1 MLRAEDPCDHLGPMS
16 RDVDAVFEAIDR
28 WERSGLVD
36 PALAG
41 ALRSD
46 TQTSAEVGTRRMVQ
60 YVLAATAA
68 TIALIAGGVFLEWSW
83 PLLGDG
89 ARAAVLAACGGGMIV
104 GGIVLERGR
113 RWLPVAY
120 LLQTAGLAILLGSF
134 VYSKRV
140 WGDMSIGGM
149 VAGALALAVPIVL
162 APRAIRT
169 GPIMPAIHL
178 AFSLAFLAVFLDRA
192 TPLSEDAIVW
202 VLDAALLG
210 ALLVLG
216 RMLRDDPDGT
226 EHPWLLNAFVTAISA
241 GFVLIG
247 LTAVGPFGLEDEAVL
262 PLDLWL
268 LMAVVLTARAIGSD
282 DYGDRRAWLAKL
294 LSYQVLIWIP
304 FGFYTA
310 LELLDGS
317 PELALLLVGG
327 GGVAAFAYGN
337 TRGLRPVIGAA
348 AVAFVAAV
356 WYWGVER
363 GGALG
368 AVFALAL
375 TAALLFWISGRSG
388 DPDA

>member
-1 MLRAEDPCDHLGPMS
+1 MS
-16 RDVDAVFEAIDR
+16 RDVDAVFEAIER

-36 PALAG
+36 TATAK
-41 ALRSD
+41 ALRAE

-68 TIALIAGGVFLEWSW
+68 TIALIAGGVFLSWSW
-83 PLLGDG
+83 PLLGDA
-89 ARAAVLAACGGGMIV
+89 ARVSVLAACGGGIIV
-104 GGIVLERGR
+104 GGLAMEGGR
-113 RWLPVAY
+113 RWLPVSY
-120 LLQTAGLAILLGSF
+120 LMQTAGLALLLTSF
-134 VYSKRV
+134 VYSEQA
-140 WGDMSIGGM
+140 WPDLSAMGM
-149 VAGALALAVPIVL
+149 IAGALALAVPVVL

-169 GPIMPAIHL
+169 GPVMPAVHL
-178 AFSLAFLAVFLDRA
+178 AFALTFLAVFLDRA

-202 VLDAALLG
+202 VLDAVLLG
-210 ALLVLG
+210 ALLVLA
-216 RMLRDDPDGT
+216 RILASDPEGED
-226 EHPWLLNAFVTAISA
+226 HPWALNAFVTAISA
-241 GFVLIG
+241 GFILIG
-247 LTAVGPFGLEDEAVL
+247 LTAVGPFNLQEEAVL

-268 LMAVVLTARAIGSD
+268 LLAVVLTARAIGSD

-294 LSYQVLIWIP
+294 LSYQVVLWIF

-310 LELLDGS
+310 LEFLDGP

-348 AVAFVAAV
+348 ALAFVSAV

-375 TAALLFWISGRSG
+375 TAALLFWISGRTG

>member
-1 MLRAEDPCDHLGPMS
+1 MS

-36 PALAG
+36 TATAR
-41 ALRSD
+41 ALRTD
-46 TQTSAEVGTRRMVQ
+46 TQVSSEAGTRRMVQ
-60 YVLAATAA
+60 YVLAASAA
-68 TIALIAGGVFLEWSW
+68 TIALIAGGVFLSWSW
-83 PLLGDG
+83 PLLDET
-89 ARAAVLAACGGGMIV
+89 ARVSVLAACAGAVLV
-104 GGIVLERGR
+104 GGLAIERGR
-113 RWLPVAY
+113 RWLPVSY
-120 LLQTAGLAILLGSF
+120 LMQTAGLALLLTSF
-134 VYSKRV
+134 VYSETA
-140 WGDMSIGGM
+140 WPDFSPMGM
-149 VAGALALAVPIVL
+149 VAGALALAVPVVL
-162 APRAIRT
+162 GPRAIRT
-169 GPIMPAIHL
+169 SSVMPAVHL
-178 AFSLAFLAVFLDRA
+178 AFTLAFLAVFLDRA

-202 VLDAALLG
+202 VLDAVLLA

-216 RMLRDDPDGT
+216 RVLASDPEGET
-226 EHPWLLNAFVTAISA
+226 YPWALNAFVTAISA

-247 LTAVGPFGLEDEAVL
+247 LTAVGPLNLQDEAVL

-268 LMAVVLTARAIGSD
+268 LLAVFLTARAIGSD

-294 LSYQVLIWIP
+294 FSYQVLLWVP

-310 LELLDGS
+310 LELLDG
-317 PELALLLVGG
+317 PAELAVILVGG
-327 GGVAAFAYGN
+327 GGVAAFVYGN

-348 AVAFVAAV
+348 AFAFVSAV

-388 DPDA
+388 DPDE